1 MARQLRI
8 EYAGAFY
15 HVTSR
20 GNEKKRIYS
29 GDKDKE
35 KFLAY
40 LKFAHE
46 RFHII
51 IHAYCLMPNHYH
63 LLIETP
69 LANLSRTMQFINS
82 SYTTCY
88 NAKRKASGHLFQGR
102 YKAILIDKD
111 SYVQELSRYIHLN
124 PVRAKIVRLPEE
136 YPWSSYKHYISS
148 KRAPKFLDT
157 EFTLKYFGNNREEYR
172 KFVKDGIAQKID
184 NPFKKAKA
192 KIILGNE
199 KFVKEIKEK
208 YLDKTKESRDLPSLR
223 ELGKE
228 HISAETVIA
237 TLKEYHDLEEKKR
250 TKWAAYFIRRYTG
263 RTLREI
269 SEQFFDK
276 KLSLSAIDKI
286 VSRVEDKRQK
296 DKTID
301 EEMKELERKMSNVEV

>member
-29 GDKDKE
+29 DDRDKE
-35 KFLAY
+35 KFLTY
-40 LKFAHE
+40 LTSAHE
-46 RFHII
+46 RFRAIL
-51 IHAYCLMPNHYH
+51 HAFCLMPNHYH

-82 SYTTCY
+82 SYTTYY

-111 SYVQELSRYIHLN
+111 SYIQELSRYIHLN
-124 PVRAKIVRLPEE
+124 PVRAKIVKLPEE
-136 YPWSSYKHYISS
+136 YPWSSYGYYTFS
-148 KRAPKFLDT
+148 KKVPKFLNT
-157 EFTLKYFGNNREEYR
+157 EFTLKCFENDREEYR
-172 KFVKDGIAQKID
+172 KFTEDGITKKTN
-184 NPFKKAKA
+184 NPLEKAKA
-192 KIILGNE
+192 EIILGSE
-199 KFVKEIKEK
+199 KFIKEIKEK

-228 HISAETVIA
+228 HISAETIIT
-237 TLKEYHDLEEKKR
+237 TLKEYHVPEEKKR
-250 TKWAAYFIRRYTG
+250 TKWTAYFIRRYTG

-269 SEQFFDK
+269 SEQFFNK
-276 KLSLSAIDKI
+276 KLSPSAIDKI
-286 VSRVEDKRQK
+286 ISRVEKKRQK
-296 DKTID
+296 DKALD
-301 EEMKELERKMSNVEV
+301 EEMKELENKMSNVEV